1 MHFEGKAVVKAPVD
15 KVWNFISTPESIAQ
29 CLPGVEEYK
38 VVDGKRTEAKLKIG
52 VGFIKG
58 TFKVN
63 SRVLEEDPVNHR
75 AKLLIDGSG
84 VTSAFR
90 AEIQISCNP
99 HPEGSELAWI
109 AEATVSGPLGSVA
122 KGLIE
127 NASQKVVNQTLECV
141 TNKVSGSSS

>member
-15 KVWNFISTPESIAQ
+15 KVWKFISTPESIAQ

-38 VVDGKRTEAKLKIG
+38 VLDGKRTEARVKMG

-63 SRVLEEDPVNHR
+63 SRVLDEDPANHR
-75 AKLLIDGSG
+75 AKLLVDGSG
-84 VTSAFR
+84 AASAFK
-90 AEIQISCNP
+90 AEIHISCSP
-99 HPEGSELAWI
+99 HAEGTELDWV

-122 KGLIE
+122 KGLVE
-127 NASQKVVNQTLECV
+127 GASQKVVNETLECV
-141 TNKVSGSSS
+141 TRKVS

>member
-1 MHFEGKAVVKAPVD
+1 MHFEGKAVVKAPVE

-38 VVDGKRTEAKLKIG
+38 VLEGKRTEAKIKMG

-75 AKLLIDGSG
+75 AKLVIDGSG
-84 VTSAFR
+84 VTSAFK
-90 AEIQISCNP
+90 AEIQITCNP
-99 HPEGSELAWI
+99 HPEGTELGWV

-122 KGLIE
+122 KGLVE

-141 TNKVSGSSS
+141 TNKVSPSS

>member
-38 VVDGKRTEAKLKIG
+38 VLDGKRTEAKLKIG

-63 SRVLEEDPVNHR
+63 SRVLEEDPVSHR

-84 VTSAFR
+84 VTSAFK
-90 AEIQISCNP
+90 AEIQISCDP

-141 TNKVSGSSS
+141 TNKVSGSS

>member
-1 MHFEGKAVVKAPVD
+1 MHFEGNAIVKASVHV
-15 KVWNFISTPESIAQ
+15 VWKFISTPESVAQ
-29 CLPGVEEYK
+29 CLPGVEEYR
-38 VVDGKRTEAKLKIG
+38 VLEGKRTEAKVKLG

-63 SRVLEEDPVNHR
+63 SRVLEQDDGNHR

-84 VTSAFR
+84 AASAFR

-99 HPEGSELAWI
+99 HPEGTELGWV

-122 KGLIE
+122 KSLVE
-127 NASQKVVNQTLECV
+127 SASQKVVNQTLECV
-141 TNKVSGSSS
+141 TRKVLQ

>member
-1 MHFEGKAVVKAPVD
+1 MHFEGKAVVKAPAD

-29 CLPGVEEYK
+29 CLPGMEEYK
-38 VVDGKRTEAKLKIG
+38 VLDGKRTEAKLKMG

-63 SRVLEEDPVNHR
+63 SRVLEEDPANRR

-90 AEIQISCNP
+90 AEIQITCNP
-99 HPEGSELAWI
+99 HPEGTELAWI

-141 TNKVSGSSS
+141 TRKVSASS

>member
-38 VVDGKRTEAKLKIG
+38 VLEGKRTEAKVKIG

-58 TFKVN
+58 TFKVH
-63 SRVLEEDPVNHR
+63 SRVLEEDPVNRR

-84 VTSAFR
+84 VTSAFK
-90 AEIQISCNP
+90 ADIQISCSP

-141 TNKVSGSSS
+141 TNKVSGST

>member
-38 VVDGKRTEAKLKIG
+38 VLDGKRTEAKLKIG

-63 SRVLEEDPVNHR
+63 SRVVEEDPVSHR

-84 VTSAFR
+84 VTSAFK
-90 AEIQISCNP
+90 ADIQISCNP
-99 HPEGSELAWI
+99 HSEGSELAWI

-127 NASQKVVNQTLECV
+127 NASQKVVNQTLQCV
-141 TNKVSGSSS
+141 TNKVSGSS

>member
-1 MHFEGKAVVKAPVD
+1 MHFEGRAVVKAPVD
-15 KVWNFISTPESIAQ
+15 RVWNFISTPESIAQ

-38 VVDGKRTEAKLKIG
+38 VLEGKRTEAKVKIG

-63 SRVLEEDPVNHR
+63 SRVLDEDPQNHR
-75 AKLLIDGSG
+75 AKLLVDGSG
-84 VTSAFR
+84 ATSAFK

-99 HPEGSELAWI
+99 HPEGSELSWV

-127 NASQKVVNQTLECV
+127 GASQKVVNQTLECV
-141 TNKVSGSSS
+141 TRKVSESS

>member
-1 MHFEGKAVVKAPVD
+1 MHFEGKAVVRAPVD

-29 CLPGVEEYK
+29 CLPGMEEYK
-38 VVDGKRTEAKLKIG
+38 VLEGKRTQAKVKIG
-52 VGFIKG
+52 IGFIKG

-63 SRVLEEDPVNHR
+63 SRVLEEDPINRR
-75 AKLLIDGSG
+75 AKLLIEGSG
-84 VTSAFR
+84 VTSAFK
-90 AEIQISCNP
+90 ADIQISCTS

-127 NASQKVVNQTLECV
+127 NASQKVVSQTLECV
-141 TNKVSGSSS
+141 TNKVSASS

>member
-15 KVWNFISTPESIAQ
+15 NVWKFISTPESIAQ
-29 CLPGVEEYK
+29 CLPGVDEYK
-38 VVDGKRTEAKLKIG
+38 VLDGKRTEAKVKIG

-63 SRVLEEDPVNHR
+63 SRVLEEDPANHR
-75 AKLLIDGSG
+75 AKILIDGSG
-84 VTSAFR
+84 AASAFR

-99 HPEGSELAWI
+99 HPEGSELGWVAD
-109 AEATVSGPLGSVA
+109 ATVSGPLGSIA

-127 NASQKVVNQTLECV
+127 NTSQKVVNQTLECV
-141 TNKVSGSSS
+141 TSKVTASS

>member
-1 MHFEGKAVVKAPVD
+1 MKAPAD

-29 CLPGVEEYK
+29 CLPGMEEYK
-38 VVDGKRTEAKLKIG
+38 VLDGKRIEAKLKIG

-63 SRVLEEDPVNHR
+63 SRVLEEDPANHR
-75 AKLLIDGSG
+75 AKLLVDGSG
-84 VTSAFR
+84 VTSAFK
-90 AEIQISCNP
+90 AEIQITCNP
-99 HPEGSELAWI
+99 HPEGTELAWI

-141 TNKVSGSSS
+141 TNKASMSS

>member
-38 VVDGKRTEAKLKIG
+38 VLEGKRTEAKVKIG

-63 SRVLEEDPVNHR
+63 SRVVDEDPENHR
-75 AKLLIDGSG
+75 AKLLVDGSG
-84 VTSAFR
+84 VTSAFK

-99 HPEGSELAWI
+99 HPEGSELRWV

-127 NASQKVVNQTLECV
+127 GASQKVVNQTLECV
-141 TNKVSGSSS
+141 TRKVSESS

>member
-29 CLPGVEEYK
+29 CLPGMEEYK
-38 VVDGKRTEAKLKIG
+38 VLEGKRTEAKVKIG

-63 SRVLEEDPVNHR
+63 SRVLEEDPAKRR

-84 VTSAFR
+84 VTSAFK
-90 AEIQISCNP
+90 ADIQISCNP

-109 AEATVSGPLGSVA
+109 AEATVSGPLGSAA

-127 NASQKVVNQTLECV
+127 NASQKVVNQTLECL
-141 TNKVSGSSS
+141 TNKVSGSA

>member
-1 MHFEGKAVVKAPVD
+1 MHFEGKAVVKASVD

-38 VVDGKRTEAKLKIG
+38 VLDAKRTEAKVKIG

-63 SRVLEEDPVNHR
+63 SRVVEEDPANRR
-75 AKLLIDGSG
+75 AKLLVDGSG
-84 VTSAFR
+84 VTSAFK

-99 HPEGSELAWI
+99 HPEGAELAWV

-122 KGLIE
+122 KGLVE
-127 NASQKVVNQTLECV
+127 GASQKVVNETLECV
-141 TNKVSGSSS
+141 TKKVS

>member
-1 MHFEGKAVVKAPVD
+1 MHFEGKAVVKAPVG

-29 CLPGVEEYK
+29 CLPGVEEHK
-38 VVDGKRTEAKLKIG
+38 VLEGKRTEARIKMG

-75 AKLLIDGSG
+75 AKLVVDGSG
-84 VTSAFR
+84 VTSAFK
-90 AEIQISCNP
+90 AEIQITCNP
-99 HPEGSELAWI
+99 HPEGTELGWV

-122 KGLIE
+122 KELLE

-141 TNKVSGSSS
+141 TNKVSASS

>member
-1 MHFEGKAVVKAPVD
+1 MHFEGKAVVRAPVD

-29 CLPGVEEYK
+29 CLPGMEEYK
-38 VVDGKRTEAKLKIG
+38 VLEGKRTQAKVKIG

-63 SRVLEEDPVNHR
+63 SRVLEEDPVNRR

-84 VTSAFR
+84 VTSAFS
-90 AEIQISCNP
+90 ADIQISCNP

-141 TNKVSGSSS
+141 TNKVSGSS

>member
-1 MHFEGKAVVKAPVD
+1 MHFEGKAVVKAPVE

-38 VVDGKRTEAKLKIG
+38 VLDGKRTEAKIKIG

-63 SRVLEEDPVNHR
+63 SRVLEEDPVNRR
-75 AKLLIDGSG
+75 AKLVIDGSG
-84 VTSAFR
+84 VTSAFK

-99 HPEGSELAWI
+99 HPEGTELGWV

-122 KGLIE
+122 KGLVE

-141 TNKVSGSSS
+141 KNKVSASS

>member
-1 MHFEGKAVVKAPVD
+1 MHFEGKAVVKAPPD
-15 KVWNFISTPESIAQ
+15 KLWNFISTPESVAQ

-38 VVDGKRTEAKLKIG
+38 VLEGKRTEAKVKMG

-63 SRVLEEDPVNHR
+63 SRVVEEDPANRR
-75 AKLLIDGSG
+75 AKLLVDGSG
-84 VTSAFR
+84 AASAFN

-99 HPEGSELAWI
+99 HPEGSELGWV

-127 NASQKVVNQTLECV
+127 GASQKVVNETLECV
-141 TNKVSGSSS
+141 TKKVSQSS

>member
-1 MHFEGKAVVKAPVD
+1 MHFEGKAVVKASPD
-15 KVWNFISTPESIAQ
+15 KLWNFISTPESVAQ

-38 VVDGKRTEAKLKIG
+38 VLEGKRTEARVKMG

-63 SRVLEEDPVNHR
+63 SRVVEEDPANRR
-75 AKLLIDGSG
+75 AKLLVGGSG
-84 VTSAFR
+84 AASAFN

-99 HPEGSELAWI
+99 HPEGSELGWV

-127 NASQKVVNQTLECV
+127 GASQKVVNETLECV
-141 TNKVSGSSS
+141 TKKVSQSS

>member
-1 MHFEGKAVVKAPVD
+1 MHFEGKAVVEAPVD
-15 KVWNFISTPESIAQ
+15 KVWNFISSPESIAQ

-38 VVDGKRTEAKLKIG
+38 VLEGKRTEARVKIG

-63 SRVLEEDPVNHR
+63 SRVLEEDPQNRR
-75 AKLLIDGSG
+75 AKLLVDGSG
-84 VTSAFR
+84 VTSAFK

-99 HPEGSELAWI
+99 HPEGSELGWV

-127 NASQKVVNQTLECV
+127 GASQKVVNQTLECV
-141 TNKVSGSSS
+141 TRKVSQSS

>member
-1 MHFEGKAVVKAPVD
+1 MHFEGQAVVKAPPD
-15 KVWNFISTPESIAQ
+15 KLWNFISTPESVAQ

-38 VVDGKRTEAKLKIG
+38 VLDGKRTEAKVKMG

-63 SRVLEEDPVNHR
+63 SRVLEEDPANRR

-84 VTSAFR
+84 AASAFR
-90 AEIQISCNP
+90 AEIQITCNP
-99 HPEGSELAWI
+99 HPEGSELGWN

-122 KGLIE
+122 GSLIE
-127 NASQKVVNQTLECV
+127 GASQKVVNQTLECV
-141 TNKVSGSSS
+141 TKKVSQ

>member
-1 MHFEGKAVVKAPVD
+1 MHFEGKAVVKAPAD

-29 CLPGVEEYK
+29 CLPGMEEYK
-38 VVDGKRTEAKLKIG
+38 VLDGKRTEAKLKFGI
-52 VGFIKG
+52 GFIKG

-63 SRVLEEDPVNHR
+63 SRVLEEDPANRR

-84 VTSAFR
+84 VTSAFK
-90 AEIQISCNP
+90 AEIQITCNP
-99 HPEGSELAWI
+99 HPEGTELAWI

-141 TNKVSGSSS
+141 TNKVSMSS

>member
-15 KVWNFISTPESIAQ
+15 KVWTFISTPESIAQ

-38 VVDGKRTEAKLKIG
+38 ILEGKRTEAKVKIG

-63 SRVLEEDPVNHR
+63 SRVLEEDLGNRR
-75 AKLLIDGSG
+75 AKLLVEGSG
-84 VTSAFR
+84 VTSAFK
-90 AEIQISCNP
+90 AEIQINCNP
-99 HPEGSELAWI
+99 HREGTELGWI

-127 NASQKVVNQTLECV
+127 GASQKVVNQTLGCV
-141 TNKVSGSSS
+141 AKKVSQ

>member
-38 VVDGKRTEAKLKIG
+38 VLDGKRTEAKVKIG

-75 AKLLIDGSG
+75 AKLSIDGSG

-141 TNKVSGSSS
+141 TNKVSGSS

>member
-38 VVDGKRTEAKLKIG
+38 VLDGKRTEAKVKMG

-63 SRVLEEDPVNHR
+63 SRVLEEDPANHR
-75 AKLLIDGSG
+75 ARLLIDGSG

-90 AEIQISCNP
+90 AEIQISCNR
-99 HPEGSELAWI
+99 HTDGSELAWI

-141 TNKVSGSSS
+141 TNKVSGSS

>member
-58 TFKVN
+58 TFRVN

-99 HPEGSELAWI
+99 HPEGSELGWI

-127 NASQKVVNQTLECV
+127 NASQKVINQTLECV
-141 TNKVSGSSS
+141 TKKVSGSS

>member
-29 CLPGVEEYK
+29 CLPGMEEYK
-38 VVDGKRTEAKLKIG
+38 VLEGKRTQAKVKIG
-52 VGFIKG
+52 IGFIKG

-63 SRVLEEDPVNHR
+63 SRVLEEDPVNRR

-84 VTSAFR
+84 VTSAFK
-90 AEIQISCNP
+90 ADIQISCNP

-127 NASQKVVNQTLECV
+127 NASQKVVSQTLERV
-141 TNKVSGSSS
+141 TNKLSEAS

>member
-29 CLPGVEEYK
+29 CLPGMEEYK
-38 VVDGKRTEAKLKIG
+38 VLDGKRTEAKLKIG

-63 SRVLEEDPVNHR
+63 SRVLEEDPANRR

-84 VTSAFR
+84 VTSAFK
-90 AEIQISCNP
+90 AEIQITCNP
-99 HPEGSELAWI
+99 HSEGTELAWI

-122 KGLIE
+122 KGLVE

-141 TNKVSGSSS
+141 TNKVSMSS